1 MLCIVG
7 KGFIPRVFQIALTGE
22 GGTRNFPGGGGGF
35 AQGFFFFD
43 LLRLFLCTN

>member
-22 GGTRNFPGGGGGF
+22 GGTRNFPGGGGEG
-35 AQGFFFFD
+35 GICTRIFFFD
-43 LLRLFLCTN
+43 LLRLL

>member
-22 GGTRNFPGGGGGF
+22 GGTRNFPGGGGEG
-35 AQGFFFFD
+35 GDLHKDFFFLIF
-43 LLRLFLCTN
+43 

>member
-22 GGTRNFPGGGGGF
+22 GGTRNFPGGGGG
-35 AQGFFFFD
+35 GICTRIFFFD
-43 LLRLFLCTN
+43 LLRLL

>member
-22 GGTRNFPGGGGGF
+22 GGTRNFPGGGGGGGF
-35 AQGFFFFD
+35 AQGFFFFFD
-43 LLRLFLCTN
+43 LLRLL